1 MSSSPAETVRWRY
14 PPAIEQAIVEIA
26 SLLRGSYALSERTL
40 ALLLLEGDPEIWEEV
55 RLQEFTVT
63 LDRIRALCE
72 QLQATSETPIAWQI
86 EQQRQ
91 RWSQQIASNVLSQS
105 SDPSATLRTRI
116 LRPGAL
122 AEHIGRLCMNPWTG
136 FPILVLVLYFGLYQF
151 VGVFGAGTVVD
162 WLENGLFGQYINP
175 FVERLVRAIIPWS
188 ALQELL
194 VGEYG
199 VWTLGVTYAIA
210 LILPIVTFFFLV
222 FAVLEDTG
230 YLPRLAMLI
239 DRAFKWLGLNG
250 RAVIPIVLGFGCDTM
265 ATVVT
270 RILETR
276 RERILT
282 TFLLTLAIPCSAQL
296 GVVLALL
303 ARHPKGLLLWA
314 GVLVGVFLLI
324 GWLAAKVLPGSSA
337 PFYME
342 LPPMRLP
349 SLSNVLLKTLARLH
363 WYFMEV
369 FPLFLLASVL
379 IWIGQLTGLF
389 DLAIRGMRPVVQ
401 ALSLPSEAA
410 VAFLFGFF
418 RRDYGAAGLYRLNEQ
433 GLLTGNQL
441 LVASVVLTLFV
452 PCVAQF
458 LVSIKERGLRA
469 ALVMF
474 VLALSIALLTG
485 LLLAHALAWLGV
497 RV

>member
-1 MSSSPAETVRWRY
+1 MSSSLTESVPLRY
-14 PPAIEQAIVEIA
+14 SPAIEQAIVEIA
-26 SLLRGSYALSERTL
+26 SLLRGSYTLSERTL
-40 ALLLLEGDPEIWEEV
+40 ALLLLQHDPEIWEEV
-55 RLQEFTVT
+55 RLQETPST
-63 LDRIRALCE
+63 LEHIHAVCE
-72 QLQATSETPIAWQI
+72 RLHQQSELPLAWQI

-91 RWSQQIASNVLSQS
+91 QWSQQIAAHALSRTTYDARQR
-105 SDPSATLRTRI
+105 TLADI
-116 LRPGAL
+116 
-122 AEHIGRLCMNPWTG
+122 IGRLCTNPWTG
-136 FPILVLVLYFGLYQF
+136 FPILAMVLYFGLYQF

-162 WLENGLFGQYINP
+162 WLENGLFGQHINP
-175 FVERLVRAIIPWS
+175 FVERLVRSLVPWGAI
-188 ALQELL
+188 QELL

-199 VWTLGVTYAIA
+199 VWTLGVTYAVA
-210 LILPIVTFFFLV
+210 LILPIVTFFFLM
-222 FAVLEDTG
+222 FALLEDTG

-270 RILETR
+270 RIQETR

-303 ARHPKGLLLWA
+303 AMHPKGLLIWA
-314 GVLVGVFLLI
+314 GVLVATFLLI
-324 GWLAAKVLPGSSA
+324 GWLAAQVLPGNPA

-349 SLSNVLLKTLARLH
+349 RLSNVLLKTLARLH
-363 WYFMEV
+363 WYFLEV

-379 IWIGQLTGLF
+379 IWIGQLTRLF
-389 DLAIRGMRPVVQ
+389 DIAVRGLMPVVQ
-401 ALSLPSEAA
+401 ALGLPSDAA

-418 RRDYGAAGLYRLNEQ
+418 RRDYGAAGLYKLSEQ
-433 GLLTGNQL
+433 GALTGNQL
-441 LVASVVLTLFV
+441 LIAAVVLTLFV

-458 LVSIKERGLRA
+458 LVTIKERGLRA
-469 ALVMF
+469 ALAMF
-474 VLALSIALLTG
+474 VLAMGIALLTG
-485 LLLAHALAWLGV
+485 WVLAQTLDWLGV

>member
-1 MSSSPAETVRWRY
+1 
-14 PPAIEQAIVEIA
+14 
-26 SLLRGSYALSERTL
+26 
-40 ALLLLEGDPEIWEEV
+40 
-55 RLQEFTVT
+55 
-63 LDRIRALCE
+63 
-72 QLQATSETPIAWQI
+72 
-86 EQQRQ
+86 
-91 RWSQQIASNVLSQS
+91 
-105 SDPSATLRTRI
+105 
-116 LRPGAL
+116 
-122 AEHIGRLCMNPWTG
+122 
-136 FPILVLVLYFGLYQF
+136 
-151 VGVFGAGTVVD
+151 
-162 WLENGLFGQYINP
+162 
-175 FVERLVRAIIPWS
+175 
-188 ALQELL
+188 
-194 VGEYG
+194 
-199 VWTLGVTYAIA
+199 
-210 LILPIVTFFFLV
+210 VTFFFLV
-222 FAVLEDTG
+222 FALLEDTG

-303 ARHPKGLLLWA
+303 AMHPKGLLIWA
-314 GVLVGVFLLI
+314 GVLLGVFLLI
-324 GWLAAKVLPGSSA
+324 GWLAAQVLPGNPT

-363 WYFMEV
+363 WYFLEV

-389 DLAIRGMRPVVQ
+389 GLAVRGMTPVVQ
-401 ALSLPSEAA
+401 ALGLPSEAA

-433 GLLTGNQL
+433 GTLTGNQL
-441 LVASVVLTLFV
+441 LIAAVVLTLFV

-458 LVSIKERGLRA
+458 LVTIKERGLRA

-474 VLALSIALLTG
+474 VLALGIALFMG
-485 LLLAHALAWLGV
+485 LLLARTLAWLGV
-497 RV
+497 QV

>member
-1 MSSSPAETVRWRY
+1 MSSSPTETVLLRY
-14 PPAIEQAIVEIA
+14 SPAIEQAIGEIA

-40 ALLLLEGDPEIWEEV
+40 ALLLIQNDPEIWEEV
-55 RLQEFTVT
+55 RLQETPAIIE
-63 LDRIRALCE
+63 RIRALCE
-72 QLQATSETPIAWQI
+72 RLNAQSETPIAWQI
-86 EQQRQ
+86 EQQRLQ
-91 RWSQQIASNVLSQS
+91 RSQQIASRVLSQLVA
-105 SDPSATLRTRI
+105 PRRNTLGER
-116 LRPGAL
+116 
-122 AEHIGRLCMNPWTG
+122 IGRLCMNPWTG
-136 FPILVLVLYFGLYQF
+136 FPILALVLYFGLYQF

-162 WLENGLFGQYINP
+162 WLENGIFGQYINP
-175 FVERLVRAIIPWS
+175 FVERLVRAIVPWGTIQ
-188 ALQELL
+188 ALL

-303 ARHPKGLLLWA
+303 ASHPKGLLIWA
-314 GVLVGVFLLI
+314 GVLMGVFLLI
-324 GWLAAKVLPGSSA
+324 GWLSAQVLPGNPT

-349 SLSNVLLKTLARLH
+349 SLSNVLFKTLARLH
-363 WYFMEV
+363 WYFLEV

-389 DLAIRGMRPVVQ
+389 GLAVRAMTPVVQ
-401 ALSLPSEAA
+401 ALGLPSESA

-418 RRDYGAAGLYRLNEQ
+418 RRDYGAAGLYKLNEQ
-433 GLLTGNQL
+433 GLLSGNQL
-441 LVASVVLTLFV
+441 LVAAVVLTLFV
-452 PCVAQF
+452 PCIAQF
-458 LVSIKERGLRA
+458 LVTIKERGLRA
-469 ALVMF
+469 ALIMS
-474 VLALSIALLTG
+474 VLALGIALVTG
-485 LLLAHALAWLGV
+485 LMLAHALMWLGV
-497 RV
+497 SV

>member
-1 MSSSPAETVRWRY
+1 MSSSLTETVPLSY
-14 PPAIEQAIVEIA
+14 PPAIERAIGEIA
-26 SLLRGSYALSERTL
+26 SLLRGSYALSARTL
-40 ALLLLEGDPEIWEEV
+40 ALLLIQDDREIWEAV
-55 RLQEFTVT
+55 RQQEALAT
-63 LDRIRALCE
+63 LERIRALCQ
-72 QLQATSETPIAWQI
+72 QLQMESESPIAWQI
-86 EQQRQ
+86 EQQRLQ
-91 RWSQQIASNVLSQS
+91 RSQQIAASVLSR
-105 SDPSATLRTRI
+105 SADLPRRRT
-116 LRPGAL
+116 L
-122 AEHIGRLCMNPWTG
+122 AEYVGRLCMNPWTG
-136 FPILVLVLYFGLYQF
+136 FPLLALVLYFGLYQF

-162 WLENGLFGQYINP
+162 WLENGIFGQYINP
-175 FVERLVRAIIPWS
+175 FVERLVRSLLPWGAI
-188 ALQELL
+188 QELL

-199 VWTLGVTYAIA
+199 IWTLGVTYAIA

-270 RILETR
+270 RIQESR

-303 ARHPKGLLLWA
+303 AMHPKGLLLWA

-324 GWLAAKVLPGSSA
+324 GWLAARVLPGNPT

-349 SLSNVLLKTLARLH
+349 SLSNVLLKTMARLH
-363 WYFMEV
+363 WYFLEV

-389 DLAIRGMRPVVQ
+389 GLAIRGMTPVVQ
-401 ALSLPSEAA
+401 ALGLPSEAA

-418 RRDYGAAGLYRLNEQ
+418 RRDYGAAGLYQLHERDA
-433 GLLTGNQL
+433 LTGNQL
-441 LVASVVLTLFV
+441 LVAAVVLTLFV
-452 PCVAQF
+452 PCV
-458 LVSIKERGLRA
+458 
-469 ALVMF
+469 
-474 VLALSIALLTG
+474 
-485 LLLAHALAWLGV
+485 
-497 RV
+497 

>member
-1 MSSSPAETVRWRY
+1 MNSSLTEGVPLRY
-14 PPAIEQAIVEIA
+14 APAIEEAIAEVA
-26 SLLRGSYALSERTL
+26 SLLRGSYALSERTV
-40 ALLLLEGDPEIWEEV
+40 ALLLLQNDAEIWDEV
-55 RLQEFTVT
+55 RLQETPATVE
-63 LDRIRALCE
+63 RIRTLFE
-72 QLQATSETPIAWQI
+72 QLQASSETPLAWQI

-91 RWSQQIASNVLSQS
+91 QMSQQIAERVLSQA
-105 SDPSATLRTRI
+105 ATPP
-116 LRPGAL
+116 RPHTL
-122 AEHIGRLCMNPWTG
+122 AERIGWLCMNPWTG
-136 FPILVLVLYFGLYQF
+136 FPILALVLYFGLYQF

-162 WLENGLFGQYINP
+162 WLENGIFGEHINP
-175 FVERLVRAIIPWS
+175 FVERLVRSVVPWS

-222 FAVLEDTG
+222 FALLEDTG

-270 RILETR
+270 RVLETR
-276 RERILT
+276 RERVLT

-303 ARHPKGLLLWA
+303 AMHPKGLLIWA

-324 GWLAAKVLPGSSA
+324 GWLAAQVLPGNPP

-363 WYFMEV
+363 WYFLEV

-389 DLAIRGMRPVVQ
+389 EWAVRGLTPVVR
-401 ALSLPSEAA
+401 ALGLPAEAA

-418 RRDYGAAGLYRLNEQ
+418 RRDYGAAGLYKLNEQ
-433 GLLTGNQL
+433 GILTGNQL
-441 LVASVVLTLFV
+441 LVAAVVLTLFV

-458 LVSIKERGLRA
+458 LVTIKERGLRT
-469 ALVMF
+469 ALTMF
-474 VLALSIALLTG
+474 ALALGIALLTG
-485 LLLAHALAWLGV
+485 LVLAHTLQWLGV

>member
-1 MSSSPAETVRWRY
+1 TPLRY
-14 PPAIEQAIVEIA
+14 TPAIEQAIAEIA
-26 SLLRGSYALSERTL
+26 SLLRGSYALRERTL
-40 ALLLLEGDPEIWEEV
+40 ALLLLQNDPEIWEEV
-55 RLQEFTVT
+55 RLQETPATFE
-63 LDRIRALCE
+63 RIRALCE
-72 QLQATSETPIAWQI
+72 RLQQESELPIAWQI

-91 RWSQQIASNVLSQS
+91 QWSQQIAARVLSQAAAL
-105 SDPSATLRTRI
+105 PQPRTLADR
-116 LRPGAL
+116 
-122 AEHIGRLCMNPWTG
+122 IGRLCMNPWTG
-136 FPILVLVLYFGLYQF
+136 FPILALVLYFGLYQF

-175 FVERLVRAIIPWS
+175 FVERLVRATIPWRS
-188 ALQELL
+188 IQELL

-303 ARHPKGLLLWA
+303 AAHPKGLLLWA

-324 GWLAAKVLPGSSA
+324 GWLAAQVLPGNPT

-363 WYFMEV
+363 
-369 FPLFLLASVL
+369 
-379 IWIGQLTGLF
+379 
-389 DLAIRGMRPVVQ
+389 
-401 ALSLPSEAA
+401 
-410 VAFLFGFF
+410 
-418 RRDYGAAGLYRLNEQ
+418 
-433 GLLTGNQL
+433 
-441 LVASVVLTLFV
+441 
-452 PCVAQF
+452 
-458 LVSIKERGLRA
+458 
-469 ALVMF
+469 
-474 VLALSIALLTG
+474 
-485 LLLAHALAWLGV
+485 
-497 RV
+497 